1 MRRTSPLLLAALLA
15 AVFAAGCRK
24 EPNDS
29 LLDDLPPYH
38 GAWLL
43 PLVKGD
49 VSMQQIA
56 DVQHV
61 ELAADLAPDS
71 IGFPSGTYTDVPPI
85 ALPPL
90 GPFPVEVADFLYDI
104 EAEVT
109 DLVVTVTNNFPVP
122 MGAGTSIELRNAPDR
137 TDPATLLFD
146 ATFSSDL
153 QPGQTFTAT
162 LSNEH
167 VLVRDVLY
175 IYVVGFNSPGGHNVT
190 FSNAS
195 VPITL
200 TMDIRSVDR
209 VRIRTHEAFTTTD
222 TFDIRIG
229 DDLDG
234 HTDAATG
241 HVTVYA
247 DNGLPINSDVQLYFF
262 DGAGVLLDSLFHDTF
277 NIPGGQTD
285 VNGHTTSISS
295 VNDTVPVN
303 ADRLERLLDCRT
315 GVIRFNVNTEGYQ
328 GPFVAADAAAAL
340 HLQLVGDLKLNI
352 DFDEF
357 R

>member
-1 MRRTSPLLLAALLA
+1 M
-15 AVFAAGCRK
+15 
-24 EPNDS
+24 
-29 LLDDLPPYH
+29 LDDLPPYR
-38 GAWLL
+38 GSWLL

-49 VSMQQIA
+49 VNMQQIA

-61 ELAADLAPDS
+61 ELAADLAPDT
-71 IGFPSGTYTDVPPI
+71 IGYPAATYPVVPPI

-104 EAEVT
+104 QADVT
-109 DLVVTVTNNFPVP
+109 DLAVTVTNHFPVP

-137 TDPATLLFD
+137 SDPATLLFA
-146 ATFSSDL
+146 ATFAQQLD
-153 QPGQTFTAT
+153 PGETFTAT

-167 VLVRDVLY
+167 VLVRDRLY
-175 IYVVGFNSPGGHNVT
+175 IYVVNFNSPGGTNVT

-200 TMDIRSVDR
+200 TMDIRSIDL
-209 VRIRTHEAFTTTD
+209 VRIRTNEEFVTSD

-234 HTDAATG
+234 HTDAAAG

-247 DNGLPINSDVQLYFF
+247 DNGLPVNSSVQLYFY

-277 NIPGGQTD
+277 LVPGGQTD
-285 VNGHTTSISS
+285 VNGHTAQISS
-295 VNDTVPVN
+295 VNDTVPVDQ
-303 ADRLERLLDCRT
+303 DRLERLLDCRT
-315 GVIRFNVNTEGYQ
+315 GVLKFNVNTNGYQ
-328 GPFVAADAAAAL
+328 GPFVAADAAANL